1 MSYPLSDEAKELL
14 GITDVDVPS
23 TAPGGLQ
30 GGVPGADMI
39 AGDAYEGASNFSK
52 ALSTFNPPVRS
63 ADQDLRTGKKLAD
76 VRSRDLIRNDGK
88 LQGGATIRKDNIV
101 GSYFMLNA
109 KPNSKRLFGKE
120 DDKWESEFQEEVEEI
135 FAADA
140 ESFDCYLDAAGRNT
154 LTGLTRMAVD
164 QHTSY
169 GEVLASVE
177 WKRRPGRPCNTAV
190 QMIDTDRLCNPMNTV
205 DPNIVMGVEL
215 DEVYNEPVAYHFR
228 MDHPSEWRTM
238 KSGQWKRVPAK
249 LRWGR
254 KQMIHIFEQ
263 LRPGQTRGIG
273 IMVSAIPEM
282 KMSKQ
287 FRQLV
292 LQNAILNAT
301 YAATIESELPADAIF
316 ARLGGSDYSPADV
329 EKALQGFIGGHY
341 QTMANLMGGAKNL
354 QIDGVK
360 IPHLPPGTKLNLHGA
375 GDGGPLGTD
384 FEVALDRV
392 HAAALGISYEQ
403 YSRDFTKTN
412 YSGFKGA
419 MSETYKTMISVKRM
433 IADNFAST
441 IFKLWLEEM
450 LNKGQITSIKRNMPS
465 WYEGRNAEWY
475 SACDWVGAS
484 RGQVDELKETQAAI
498 LRINNG
504 LSTREQELA
513 RLGQDWR
520 KVLRQMKR
528 EMELADFYKVL
539 QDTTDT
545 TNQQNAANPSSG
557 KPRKTNTALIP
568 SAGTADAMFTDSE
581 IADEVEE

>member
-1 MSYPLSDEAKELL
+1 MSYELSKESLELL
-14 GITDVDVPS
+14 GLSPESTPS
-23 TAPGGLQ
+23 TAPDGFQ
-30 GGVPGADMI
+30 GGSSGAGMI
-39 AGDAYEGASNFSK
+39 AGDAYEGASR
-52 ALSTFNPPVRS
+52 LSRELAAYNPAIRS
-63 ADQDLRTGKKLAD
+63 ADQDLRTGKRLAD
-76 VRSRDLIRNDGK
+76 VRSRDLGRNDAK
-88 LQGGATIRKDNIV
+88 IQGGATIRKDNVV

-120 DDKWESEFQEEVEEI
+120 DDTWESEFQEEVEEL

-140 ESFDCYLDAAGRNT
+140 ESFDAYLDAAGRNT
-154 LTGLTRMAVD
+154 MTGLTRMAVD
-164 QHTSY
+164 QHTHY

-177 WKRRPGRPCNTAV
+177 WKRRPGRPCNTAI
-190 QMIDTDRLCNPMNTV
+190 QMIDTDRLCSPNNTV

-215 DEVYNEPVAYHFR
+215 DPIYSEPVAYHFR
-228 MDHPSEWRTM
+228 QDHPSEWRTP
-238 KSGQWKRVPAK
+238 KSGIWKRVPAR

-273 IMVSAIPEM
+273 VMVAAIPDM

-301 YAATIESELPADAIF
+301 YAATIESELPAEAIF
-316 ARLGGSDYSPADV
+316 ARLGGSDFSPADV
-329 EKALQGFIGGHY
+329 EKAMHGFITGHY
-341 QTMANLMGGAKNL
+341 STMGNLMGGSRNL

-392 HAAALGISYEQ
+392 QAAALGISYEQ
-403 YSRDFTKTN
+403 FSRDFTKTN

-419 MSETYKTMISVKRM
+419 MSETYKAMVSVKRM
-433 IADNFAST
+433 VADNFAST
-441 IFKLWLEEM
+441 IYRLWLEEM
-450 LNKGQITSIKRNMPS
+450 LNAGQITSIKRNMPS
-465 WYEGRNAEWY
+465 WYDGRNAEFY
-475 SACDWVGAS
+475 SSCDWVGAS

-528 EMELADFYKVL
+528 EGELAEFYNVL
-539 QDTTDT
+539 QQPTDT
-545 TNQQNAANPSSG
+545 TNQENAANPSSG
-557 KPRKTNTALIP
+557 KPRKTKSAMIP
-568 SAGTADAMFTDSE
+568 SAGTAEALFADSE
-581 IADEVEE
+581 IADEVEQ